1 MKRVLVTG
9 AGGFVG
15 ARILDMWRGQFAL
28 CAFPSDTL
36 RTADENAV
44 LRFILKEHPDVIVH
58 TAALS
63 NTQYCQQEPEDSFRA
78 NVLLPEWVAK
88 GAEEVGAKL
97 LSCSSD
103 QVYAGVTQR
112 GALAE
117 TLPLSPSNVYGQHK
131 LEAEARVLARCPD
144 AVALR
149 LPWMYDL
156 PGYHLPIRGN
166 LPLNILKAAKTG
178 EVLRFSRNDYRGVG
192 YVREVIENLIP
203 AMELPGGVY
212 NFGSEFD
219 GRADGGHAEVGA
231 LLARER
237 LGGGAGAQAPH
248 LVGGLDL
255 DVVIVDL
262 QVDRLIGGAFDNDG
276 IPAGLLD
283 GRTDHAAGVGVN
295 NLMIGGI
302 GGKRGDGGAAR
313 QGDTG
318 GGQRADGE
326 HDLVLWGERIGA
338 GGHFVVHDLVG
349 QAHTADVAF
358 IRVGGRDRNGFVG
371 QVDAEDLTGPAIGLV
386 GIQF

>member
-28 CAFPSDTL
+28 CAFPSDAL

-156 PGYHLPIRGN
+156 PGYHLPIRGS
-166 LPLNILKAAKTG
+166 LPLNILRAAKTG

-192 YVREVIENLIP
+192 YVREVIANLLP
-203 AMELPGGVY
+203 AMALPGGVY
-212 NFGSEFD
+212 NFGSGND
-219 GRADGGHAEVGA
+219 KDMVDTA
-231 LLARER
+231 LYFA
-237 LGGGAGAQAPH
+237 H
-248 LVGGLDL
+248 L
-255 DVVIVDL
+255 L
-262 QVDRLIGGAFDNDG
+262 QVDVRIEKADFVRNLVMDGQKLQEHGIVFRSTQGAFRQCLADHG
-276 IPAGLLD
+276 
-283 GRTDHAAGVGVN
+283 TD
-295 NLMIGGI
+295 I
-302 GGKRGDGGAAR
+302 
-313 QGDTG
+313 
-318 GGQRADGE
+318 
-326 HDLVLWGERIGA
+326 
-338 GGHFVVHDLVG
+338 
-349 QAHTADVAF
+349 
-358 IRVGGRDRNGFVG
+358 
-371 QVDAEDLTGPAIGLV
+371 
-386 GIQF
+386 

>member
-131 LEAEARVLARCPD
+131 LEAEARVLAHCPD

-166 LPLNILKAAKTG
+166 LPLNILRAAKTG

-192 YVREVIENLIP
+192 YVREVIANLLP
-203 AMELPGGVY
+203 AMALPGGVY
-212 NFGSEFD
+212 NFGSGND
-219 GRADGGHAEVGA
+219 KDMVDTA
-231 LLARER
+231 LYFA
-237 LGGGAGAQAPH
+237 H
-248 LVGGLDL
+248 L
-255 DVVIVDL
+255 L
-262 QVDRLIGGAFDNDG
+262 QVDVRIEEADFVRNLVMDGQKLQEHGIVFRSTQGAFRQCL
-276 IPAGLLD
+276 A
-283 GRTDHAAGVGVN
+283 DHG
-295 NLMIGGI
+295 MDI
-302 GGKRGDGGAAR
+302 
-313 QGDTG
+313 
-318 GGQRADGE
+318 
-326 HDLVLWGERIGA
+326 
-338 GGHFVVHDLVG
+338 
-349 QAHTADVAF
+349 
-358 IRVGGRDRNGFVG
+358 
-371 QVDAEDLTGPAIGLV
+371 
-386 GIQF
+386 